1 VVQLKIW
8 RKRMTKVTYEIP
20 NISCK
25 HCIHTIKME
34 LGELEGVSNVDADL
48 ETKTIT
54 VSFDD
59 PADAEKIEATLSEIN
74 YPVQK

>member
-1 VVQLKIW
+1 MK
-8 RKRMTKVTYEIP
+8 KVIYEIP

-34 LGELEGVSNVDADL
+34 LGELEGVSSVDANL
-48 ETKTIT
+48 ETKSIT
-54 VSFDD
+54 VSYDD
-59 PADAEKIEATLSEIN
+59 PANPEKIESALSDIN